1 MTLRNCVKPKL
12 PALAWLLDID
22 GTPRNY
28 QLHCGTSVVIGDT
41 GFFEGAWPG
50 ALEAMDFVASAEVF
64 GSGATFIDDAWIVVP
79 PSHTLEPLFSVR
91 DGARLLVSNALP
103 FLLAHRNDS
112 LDPGF
117 SAYHSRLHQVLKGL
131 AAFPIHI
138 PSRHG
143 AEICVHYYHNFR
155 IGPDLALTEVAKPA
169 APHFSSFE
177 SYRGYLLSTVEG
189 ALRNAAD
196 PARAHRYAP
205 IATASRGYDS
215 PAACAIARAAGC
227 TEVITHG
234 FARRAF
240 GVRDSDSGEEV
251 AETLGMKVTVIDRDA
266 YLQRDDIEAPE
277 AEFLCHGLEGAD
289 VNFLSFEALL
299 PHRVLF
305 SGFHGDAV
313 WDLHKRPNSV
323 IERGDTSGAS
333 MGEFRRRVDFFHIP
347 VPFIGVL
354 RHAEILAIAKDAP
367 MRPFALDNDYDRPI
381 PRRLVEEAGVPR
393 EAFGMAKKAVAVL
406 FFDLNIGLHEQLA
419 ACTRQALRKF
429 AAGWRPAPLQRT
441 RLLANALVAWSVD
454 FARLVLKKS
463 RLSVHLKIEKPVESV
478 LSTLDLGTLDTP
490 ASVMMLHWAMATI
503 IARYAAAEAAPET
516 VAAADA
522 SHPAA
527 LDVQESLTV

>member
-12 PALAWLLDID
+12 PALAWLLEID
-22 GTPRNY
+22 GAPRNY
-28 QLHCGTSVVIGDT
+28 QLHCGSSVVIGES

-50 ALEAMDFVASAEVF
+50 ALAAMDFASSAEVF
-64 GSGATFIDDAWIVVP
+64 GSGAVFIDDAWIVVP
-79 PSHTLEPLFSVR
+79 PSHTLEPVFSVR

-103 FLLAHRNDS
+103 FLLAHRNDG

-117 SAYHSRLHQVLKGL
+117 SAYHSGLYQVLKGL
-131 AAFPIHI
+131 SAFPIHI
-138 PSRHG
+138 PSRKG

-169 APHFSSFE
+169 APHFTSFE
-177 SYRGYLLSTVEG
+177 SYRGYLLSTIQG

-196 PARAHRYAP
+196 PRRAHPYAP
-205 IATASRGYDS
+205 IATASQGYDS

-240 GVRDSDSGEEV
+240 GVRDSDSGEDV
-251 AETLGMKVTVIDRDA
+251 AKALGMKVTVIDRDA
-266 YLQRDDIEAPE
+266 YLQRDDTEAPE

-289 VNFLSFEALL
+289 VNFLSFEAQL

-313 WDLHKRPNSV
+313 WDRDKQANAEIV
-323 IERGDTSGAS
+323 RGDTSGAS

-354 RHAEILAIAKDAP
+354 RHAEILAIAESAP

-381 PRRLVEEAGVPR
+381 PRRIVEEAGVPR

-406 FFDLNIGLHEQLA
+406 FFDLNIGLHEQFA
-419 ACTRQALRKF
+419 GCTRQALRKF
-429 AAGWRPAPLQRT
+429 AAGWRPAPLQRI
-441 RLLANALVAWSVD
+441 RLQANALIAWSVD
-454 FARLVLKKS
+454 LTRLVLKKT
-463 RLSVHLKIEKPVESV
+463 RLAIHLRIERPVDSV
-478 LSTLDLGTLDTP
+478 LSTLDLGSLDTP
-490 ASVMMLHWAMATI
+490 SSVMVLHWAMVAI
-503 IARYAAAEAAPET
+503 IGRYAAAASAPEPSAAAPEAPVGALV
-516 VAAADA
+516 VADTLA
-522 SHPAA
+522 
-527 LDVQESLTV
+527 V